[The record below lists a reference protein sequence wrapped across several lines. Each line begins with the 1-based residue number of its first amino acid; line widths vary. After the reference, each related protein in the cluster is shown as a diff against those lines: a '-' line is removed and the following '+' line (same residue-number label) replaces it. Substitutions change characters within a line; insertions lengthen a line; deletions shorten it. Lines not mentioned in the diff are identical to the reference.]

1 MKNPLYF
8 SIGFYKYQS
17 FIKQIKWIYEKK
29 NSWHYFADGTLG
41 GMVKECSNCL
51 TLVLSK
57 LPTFPHDTEKW
68 GSGRMWRTAC
78 LYLLGTV
85 CFLGSLKQ
93 EVLGP
98 EAVRLPSELCLIL
111 LWRTWLLPIAHSLN
125 PSSQQLAAPSELRP
139 VECLRAQS
147 LHVCQCS
154 ADCLQ
159 LCKLTWLSGE
169 EQAFASLPSYLNS
182 NQVTCSLSQL
192 FSFCWAPDLAEA
204 LREVTFSQHCSCS
217 TR

>member
-1 MKNPLYF
+1 MK
-8 SIGFYKYQS
+8 
-17 FIKQIKWIYEKK
+17 KK
-29 NSWHYFADGTLG
+29 LVTLFCWWHPWWDGQRMFQLPDPSPVQTAHVSSWHRKMRL
-41 GMVKECSNCL
+41 
-51 TLVLSK
+51 
-57 LPTFPHDTEKW
+57 
-68 GSGRMWRTAC
+68 GRMWRTAC